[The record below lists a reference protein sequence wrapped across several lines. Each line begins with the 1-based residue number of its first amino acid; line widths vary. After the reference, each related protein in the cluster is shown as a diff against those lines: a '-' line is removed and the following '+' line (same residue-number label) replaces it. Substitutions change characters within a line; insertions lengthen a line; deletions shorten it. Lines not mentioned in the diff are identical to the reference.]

1 MNDLLDD
8 TPEDDEPRPKRPR
21 GEKARIK
28 PLGSPGKADARVVQ
42 ALLQPVS
49 ITFLAQ
55 VLGMERRTVN
65 KRLANLPPV
74 GQHRGQTPLY
84 DFRQAMQYL
93 VTPKVDIAEAIKK
106 MGTDDLPVSL
116 QKDVWDAKLKSQK
129 WMLNAGELWRTED
142 VLEVLGEA
150 FQRLK
155 TTTQLWIDQV
165 GDNHMLS
172 VEARKELTELVDAL
186 QQDLHRS
193 LVKMP
198 EEKATKAQIAQLEE
212 DGLDG

>member
-1 MNDLLDD
+1 MSDDLLDM
-8 TPEDDEPRPKRPR
+8 TPDEP
-21 GEKARIK
+21 EKAPRRKAQIK
-28 PLGSPGKADARVVQ
+28 PLGSPGKVDARVVQ

-55 VLGMERRTVN
+55 ILKMERRTVI
-65 KRLANLPPV
+65 KRLAGLEPI
-74 GQHRGQTPLY
+74 GQHRGNVPLY

-93 VTPKVDIAEAIKK
+93 VTPKVDVAEAIRK

-129 WMLNAGELWRTED
+129 WMIQAGELWRTED

-165 GDNHMLS
+165 GDNNMLS
-172 VEARKELTELVDAL
+172 PEARQELTELVDAL
-186 QQDLHRS
+186 QTDLHRS
-193 LVKMP
+193 LCKMP
-198 EEKATKAQIAQLEE
+198 EEKATLAQVGQIEGT
-212 DGLDG
+212 DLDD